1 MRPVPDPAR
10 QLWRRAKL
18 QVADDVRTRLDTDL
32 SELRER
38 LSAIERRL
46 DGLEQAVAKIADTL
60 EAQVDMENESDELLG
75 RLLGRLAGRI
85 EQLETR

>member
-1 MRPVPDPAR
+1 VPSPAK

-18 QVADDVRTRLDTDL
+18 QVADDVRTRLDGDL

-46 DGLEQAVAKIADTL
+46 DRLEELVASIKDTL
-60 EAQVDMENESDELLG
+60 EAQVDMENESDELIG
-75 RLLGRLAGRI
+75 RLLSRLTGRI
-85 EQLETR
+85 EQLELR

>member
-1 MRPVPDPAR
+1 MPDPAR

-18 QVADDVRTRLDTDL
+18 QVADDVRTRLEADL
-32 SELRER
+32 TELRER
-38 LSAIERRL
+38 LSSIERRL
-46 DGLEQAVAKIADTL
+46 DGLEETIAKVADTL

-85 EQLETR
+85 EQLELR

>member
-1 MRPVPDPAR
+1 VPDPAR

-18 QVADDVRTRLDTDL
+18 QVADDVRTRLEADL
-32 SELRER
+32 TELRER
-38 LSAIERRL
+38 LSSIERRL
-46 DGLEQAVAKIADTL
+46 DGLEETIAKVADTL

-85 EQLETR
+85 EQLELR

>member
-1 MRPVPDPAR
+1 MPDPAR

-18 QVADDVRTRLDTDL
+18 QVADDVRTRLEADLTD
-32 SELRER
+32 LRER
-38 LSAIERRL
+38 LSSIERRL
-46 DGLEQAVAKIADTL
+46 DGLEETIAKVADTL

-85 EQLETR
+85 EQLELR